1 MKRVLFV
8 SYNKHQRIFFNEI
21 VRSKSNDN
29 SVYDHV
35 FLGKSW
41 CRFLEKITVFSD
53 VVMSKEKLNRV
64 CSYEKAMIFS
74 KQKRYPNIRITV
86 CEKIA
91 KRLYG
96 YFLRYLRSEN
106 CDMVIVWNGSRLI
119 SAAALEAA
127 KELGIKVLVMENGY
141 FPNTIVMD
149 PKGVN
154 AESSLFGKSA
164 ESYLQVK
171 IDYEKYKD
179 FLRNGIN
186 KRALKKTTHDYDEE
200 KINKEKEYIFL
211 PFQVHDDTQIIVNS
225 PYIKKMEKLLELVYE
240 NIEKY
245 NYEHNSNFWIAV
257 KEHPSDYG
265 RIDYSEL
272 FKNYTNKNVFFYKK
286 ANTDQLIKNS
296 KLVVTINSS
305 VGLESLFRDKPVIT
319 LGNAFY
325 NIDGIV
331 RNVKSEQEFYEKL
344 CDSLEEEVNKELNEK
359 FLYYLRFHYLV
370 EAKKPAH
377 NQEDVV
383 NVINRIEAYL

>member
-8 SYNKHQRIFFNEI
+8 SYNKHQRMFFNEI
-21 VRSKSNDN
+21 VKGKNSDN
-29 SVYDHV
+29 SVYEHV
-35 FLGKSW
+35 FLGRSW
-41 CRFLEKITVFSD
+41 YRFLKKIPVFSD
-53 VVMSKEKLNRV
+53 VIMSREKLDRV

-74 KQKRYPNIRITV
+74 KQKIYPDIRVTV
-86 CEKIA
+86 CENIA

-96 YFLRYLRSEN
+96 YFLKYLRRAN
-106 CDMVIVWNGSRLI
+106 FDMVIVWNGSRLI

-127 KELGIKVLVMENGY
+127 KELGIKVLFMENGY
-141 FPNTIVMD
+141 FPNTIVVD

-164 ESYLQVK
+164 ENYLQVE
-171 IDYEKYKD
+171 IDYKKYKD
-179 FLRNGIN
+179 FLKNGIN
-186 KRALKKTTHDYDEE
+186 KRALKKTTDDYEEE
-200 KINKEKEYIFL
+200 KINKENEYVFL

-225 PYIKKMEKLLELVYE
+225 PYIKKMEKLLELVCE
-240 NIEKY
+240 NVEKY
-245 NYEHNSNFWIAV
+245 NYEHNSNYWIAV

-272 FKNYTNKNVFFYKK
+272 FESYRNKNVIFYKK
-286 ANTDQLIKNS
+286 ANTDELIKNS
-296 KLVVTINSS
+296 KLVVTVNSS

-344 CDSLEEEVNKELNEK
+344 CESLEEEVDKELNEK
-359 FLYYLRFHYLV
+359 LLYYLRFHYLV

-383 NVINRIEAYL
+383 NVIKRIEAYI